1 MRRLGRGFTLIEL
14 VMVIVLLAIVATISV
29 RFVTLSTLG
38 ALDTS
43 ARQQRA
49 LSAAIVS
56 EQISREL
63 RDALPTSV
71 RASSDGRCLEWLP
84 IVAASSYLDLTIGAV
99 IDEFTAV
106 ALPGGRSA
114 SGRVVV
120 YPYAGNLYAPGAS
133 GPVSPPATL
142 PAGTDTVTVTLSS
155 PHQFT
160 SGSPQQRFF
169 VMGSPVTLCQV
180 AGKLFRYRDYGIQST
195 IATSLPASAPGREV
209 LATRLVPDS
218 VSFTVTPASLQ
229 RAGVVSFAF
238 TLQDPRS
245 GETTAVSQEVQ
256 IRNVP

>member
-1 MRRLGRGFTLIEL
+1 MLRLRGFTLIEL

-49 LSAAIVS
+49 LNAAIIS

-71 RASSDGRCLEWLP
+71 RTSSDGRCLEWLP
-84 IVAASSYLDLTIGAV
+84 IVAASSYLDLIIGSV

-120 YPYAGNLYAPGAS
+120 YPYAGNLYTPGAS
-133 GPVSPPATL
+133 GPISPPATL
-142 PAGTDTVTVTLSS
+142 PAGADTVIVSLAS

-169 VMGSPVTLCQV
+169 VVDNPVTLCQL
-180 AGKLFRYRDYGIQST
+180 AGTLFRYQDYGIHSG
-195 IATSLPASAPGREV
+195 IASSLPASAPGREV
-209 LATRLVPDS
+209 LASGLMADS
-218 VSFTVTPASLQ
+218 VSFLVTPASLQ
-229 RAGVVSFAF
+229 RAAVISFAF
-238 TLQDPRS
+238 TLEDARS
-245 GETTAVSQEVQ
+245 GETTSVSQEVQ